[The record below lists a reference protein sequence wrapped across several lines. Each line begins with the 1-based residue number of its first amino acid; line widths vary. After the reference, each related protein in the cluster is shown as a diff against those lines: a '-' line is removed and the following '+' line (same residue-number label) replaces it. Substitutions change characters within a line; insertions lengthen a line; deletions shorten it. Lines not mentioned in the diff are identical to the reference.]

1 MEKRLYRNEHD
12 KVIAG
17 VCSGLADYMKIDST
31 IVKVLFVLA
40 TIFLAGT
47 GLLVYIILWIVAP
60 VNNDPTAK
68 FKKFNDYF
76 EKNNQGSSIF
86 NSPNAFSN
94 PSNSGDQTKWN
105 TENVEPDFTNPNPN
119 TFNPIN
125 KPSDTSRT
133 IGGLILLIVG
143 FYLFL
148 RYTLDILPE
157 WFSIWKVYKLWPLA
171 LVAVGI
177 SLIFRNQ
184 RKSEWEKFKK
194 TTAEAQQEDSNA
206 KPVEDV
212 VIVEEKKD
220 EASPNL

>member
-12 KVIAG
+12 KVVAG
-17 VCSGLADYMKIDST
+17 VCSGLADYMQIDIT
-31 IVKVLFVLA
+31 IIKVLFVLA

-60 VNNDPTAK
+60 VNPDPTVR

-76 EKNNQGSSIF
+76 EKNQQNASMF

-94 PSNSGDQTKWN
+94 PSNTGEQTKWN
-105 TENVEPDFTNPNPN
+105 TENVGPDFSNPNPAD
-119 TFNPIN
+119 FNPVN
-125 KPSDTSRT
+125 KPNDTSRT
-133 IGGLILLIVG
+133 ISGLILLIVG
-143 FYLFL
+143 LYLLL
-148 RYTLDILPE
+148 RYTLDVIPE

-171 LVAVGI
+171 LVAVGV

-194 TTAEAQQEDSNA
+194 TTAEAQQTEN

-212 VIVEEKKD
+212 IVVDENKD
-220 EASPNL
+220 STTSNP